1 MSALFPSSVTAEPA
15 PSAAPV
21 PHAFAAVLLAGS
33 VFVAL
38 MGVCL
43 PRPASAQTP
52 PANVPAQAPAAN
64 TTTPAP
70 PKAAATKGPAASKA
84 KVSNKKKV
92 VEPPE
97 PEVVVANA
105 DDEQLLAAKEVHF
118 GESGCEFGQKIQLDA
133 STLHPGYVDMSF
145 NQKKYVLKPV
155 RSSTGALRLED
166 VRSEALMIQI
176 SSKTMLMD
184 QKTGHRL
191 LDNCVHP
198 DQKVTAADAEQVL
211 MK

>member
-1 MSALFPSSVTAEPA
+1 MSALFPSPVTAESASGATPA
-15 PSAAPV
+15 
-21 PHAFAAVLLAGS
+21 PHAFAAVLLAGG
-33 VFVAL
+33 VLVAL

-43 PRPASAQTP
+43 PRPASAQSP
-52 PANVPAQAPAAN
+52 AANVPAQAPAAK
-64 TTTPAP
+64 TTA
-70 PKAAATKGPAASKA
+70 PKAAATKGPATSKA

-92 VEPPE
+92 VEPPPE
-97 PEVVVANA
+97 AEVVVANA

-133 STLHPGYVDMSF
+133 STMHPGYVDMSF